1 MNNIIENI
9 LNSLFENYK
18 HLAKDKDLFLK
29 NLYNNKDQLINARK
43 IVKDKKQILIFWD
56 NYAKQSLLK

>member
-1 MNNIIENI
+1 MNNFIENI

-18 HLAKDKDLFLK
+18 HLAKDRDLFLK
-29 NLYNNKDQLINARK
+29 NLYNNKDQLINARNN
-43 IVKDKKQILIFWD
+43 VKDKEQILIFWD

>member
-1 MNNIIENI
+1 MNNFIENI

-29 NLYNNKDQLINARK
+29 NLYNNKDQIINARNN
-43 IVKDKKQILIFWD
+43 VKDKEQILIFLD